1 MQKSCFMLNPT
12 SGTFHKWLLLCMFA
26 CSNPLTW
33 AMDLF
38 SSLGSFGFLGS
49 SFCTARWLI
58 LRGSFISASSPWRTP
73 MQLLPLL
80 HVFHHYKDRFL
91 YMQNGPAKDAG
102 EVTLGRAC
110 TPKGPVGSPQ
120 AFELVR
126 YVMWFLSSFGKTLVL
141 ASSMVFLHVWII
153 SCIAFMYICIF
164 TYTSTRAFLEWLVS
178 ICLC

>member
-1 MQKSCFMLNPT
+1 
-12 SGTFHKWLLLCMFA
+12 
-26 CSNPLTW
+26 
-33 AMDLF
+33 
-38 SSLGSFGFLGS
+38 
-49 SFCTARWLI
+49 
-58 LRGSFISASSPWRTP
+58 

-91 YMQNGPAKDAG
+91 YMQNGPAKDGG

-164 TYTSTRAFLEWLVS
+164 TSLALELFWYVELVLACASLYSCSLDHGWLSSLKSVEY
-178 ICLC
+178 